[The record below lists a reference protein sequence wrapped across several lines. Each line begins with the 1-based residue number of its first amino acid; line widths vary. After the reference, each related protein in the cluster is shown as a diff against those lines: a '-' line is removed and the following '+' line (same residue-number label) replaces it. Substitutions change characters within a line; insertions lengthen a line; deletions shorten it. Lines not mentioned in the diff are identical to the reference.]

1 MAYITEQDR
10 APKPVAPAKAKTSKS
25 SLGSMGVFTVVAH
38 RTSWTV
44 ALLGTAS
51 GVASIIGGILNGDGL
66 LFLIGISLLAGSWIS
81 ACGLGTLA
89 EISIKL
95 SKLGDD

>member
-10 APKPVAPAKAKTSKS
+10 APKRAAPAKAKTSKS

-38 RTSWTV
+38 RTSWAV
-44 ALLGTAS
+44 ALLGTVF
-51 GVASIIGGILNGDGL
+51 GILGILGGIFDGDGIALLYGIAL
-66 LFLIGISLLAGSWIS
+66 LFGSWIS